1 MKKPR
6 KAYKPKPVKLNT
18 MRAALARQCILT
30 EDERLIVMRE
40 ARPSLDRIRMGTFDR
55 QDWAHLADAA
65 NVGEALCTIGICSD
79 APSVALIQ
87 AMQQALKAIAE
98 RANGGKWV
106 ARGPE
111 LVALNDGLDRH
122 EIQLEFCSLHEL
134 RRAVAMVEANVRAAR
149 EGRMSAVSIIDRPS
163 RAEAVAA

>member
-1 MKKPR
+1 MKKR
-6 KAYKPKPVKLNT
+6 SSYKPKPIKT
-18 MRAALARQCILT
+18 DPMRAALARQCVLS

-40 ARPSLDRIRMGTFDR
+40 ARPALERVRLGTFDR
-55 QDWAHLADAA
+55 QDWAYLADAA
-65 NVGEALCTIGICSD
+65 NVGEALTTIGICSD
-79 APSVALIQ
+79 APSVALLS
-87 AMQQALKAIAE
+87 AMQQSLKGIAE

-111 LVALNDGLDRH
+111 LVALKDGLDRH

-134 RRAVAMVEANVRAAR
+134 RRAVEMVQKNVRAAR
-149 EGRMSAVSIIDRPS
+149 EGRFNCVTIIDRPS

>member
-1 MKKPR
+1 MKKR
-6 KAYKPKPVKLNT
+6 SAYRPKPIKT
-18 MRAALARQCILT
+18 DPMRAALARQCVLT
-30 EDERLIVMRE
+30 DDERLIVMRE
-40 ARPSLDRIRMGTFDR
+40 ARPALERIRLGTFDR
-55 QDWAHLADAA
+55 QDWAYLADAA
-65 NVGEALCTIGICSD
+65 NVGEALANIGICSD
-79 APSVALIQ
+79 APSVALLQ
-87 AMQQALKAIAE
+87 DMQQALKAIAE

-111 LVALNDGLDRH
+111 LVALKDGLDRH

-149 EGRMSAVSIIDRPS
+149 AGRMSAVSIIDRPS